1 MNVTEFTTVEDTM
14 LTCNLLA
21 SQPEVSRTR
30 LDRRGDTSCAE
41 VAGRESAEKRG
52 KVRRAR

>member
-1 MNVTEFTTVEDTM
+1 MP
-14 LTCNLLA
+14 TCNLLA
-21 SQPEVSRTR
+21 SQPEVIRTR

-41 VAGRESAEKRG
+41 AAVGESAEKRG